1 MTQRPTATDRMTV
14 LKGTGRMTGASPDD
28 EAPAPKLGLSMGIA
42 LVMGNMIGSGV
53 FLLPASLAPFGWNG
67 VAGWATTIAG
77 ALALAVV
84 LARLTVTFPKASG
97 PTAFVQLAF
106 GRIPSFMIGW
116 AYWVSVWTANVTLA
130 VAAVSFLSLFV
141 PRLGEHMA
149 LSTLALI
156 WLVTAVNWRG
166 ARAAGRFQ
174 VVTLAIK
181 LIPLMTVMI
190 LIPVAFGG
198 TTPVVT
204 TPFPVEGLSLTAVSG
219 SAILTLW
226 ALLGFESA
234 SVATD
239 KVANPTVTIPRATI
253 VGTLA
258 TGILYL
264 IVCSA
269 VALMLPEAKVAASD
283 APFALFVE
291 TYWGHRPA
299 LFIAAFAAVSALGAL
314 NGFTLIQ
321 AELPAT
327 LARQGLFP
335 ARFAATN
342 RYGTPIAGLL
352 GASLLATACV
362 ALNSSKSTAE
372 MFTFMAI
379 LSTSVTLWLYL
390 SCAAAAL
397 RLRVAVPVA
406 LIGLTYSVWTLWGA
420 GMRVSGMSL
429 ILMAAGL
436 PLYWWTRGA
445 TSAGY
450 EAADVA

>member
-1 MTQRPTATDRMTV
+1 MAEEMTAGIRPAQ
-14 LKGTGRMTGASPDD
+14 
-28 EAPAPKLGLSMGIA
+28 KLGLAMCVA

-67 VAGWATTIAG
+67 VAGWVITIAG

-84 LARLTVTFPKASG
+84 LARLTVAFPQASG

-130 VAAVSFLSLFV
+130 VAAVSFLSLFA
-141 PRLGEHMA
+141 PALGDHMA

-156 WLVTAVNWRG
+156 WIVTAINWRG

-174 VVTLAIK
+174 IVTLLIK
-181 LIPLMTVMI
+181 LIPLLTVI
-190 LIPVAFGG
+190 VLIPIAFGSE
-198 TTPVVT
+198 TPVVT
-204 TPFPVEGLSLTAVSG
+204 TPFPAEGLSLTAVSG

-239 KVANPTVTIPRATI
+239 KVKDPVVTIPRATI
-253 VGTLA
+253 IGTLA

-269 VALMLPEAKVAASD
+269 VALMLPADKVATSD
-283 APFALFVE
+283 APFALFAE
-291 TYWGHRPA
+291 TYWGHGPA
-299 LFIAAFAAVSALGAL
+299 LFIAAFAAISAIGAL

-335 ARFAATN
+335 AWFARTN
-342 RYGTPIAGLL
+342 RHGTPVAALLIASG
-352 GASLLATACV
+352 LATACV
-362 ALNSSKSTAE
+362 VLNSNKSTAE

-397 RLRVAVPVA
+397 RLRVAIPVA
-406 LIGLTYSVWTLWGA
+406 LIGLAYSVWTLWGA
-420 GMRVSGMSL
+420 GLNVSAMSL
-429 ILMAAGL
+429 ILMVAGL
-436 PLYWWTRGA
+436 PLYWWTRG
-445 TSAGY
+445 SAPASTPSGS
-450 EAADVA
+450 EETPVA

>member
-1 MTQRPTATDRMTV
+1 MADDVTDTEQPVR
-14 LKGTGRMTGASPDD
+14 
-28 EAPAPKLGLSMGIA
+28 KLGLSMCVA

-67 VAGWATTIAG
+67 VAGWAITIAG

-84 LARLTVTFPKASG
+84 IARLTVAFPHASG

-130 VAAVSFLSLFV
+130 VAAVSFLSLFS
-141 PRLGEHMA
+141 PALGDHMA

-156 WLVTAVNWRG
+156 WIVTAINWRG

-174 VVTLAIK
+174 VVTLLIK
-181 LIPLMTVMI
+181 LIPLLTVI
-190 LIPVAFGG
+190 VLIPVAFGG
-198 TTPVVT
+198 KAPVVT
-204 TPFPVEGLSLTAVSG
+204 TPFPAEGLSLTAVSG

-239 KVANPTVTIPRATI
+239 KVNDPTVTIPRATI
-253 VGTLA
+253 IGTLT

-269 VALMLPEAKVAASD
+269 VALMLPADEVAKSD
-283 APFALFVE
+283 APFALFAE
-291 TYWGHRPA
+291 TYWGHGPA
-299 LFIAAFAAVSALGAL
+299 LLIAAFAAISAIGAL

-335 ARFAATN
+335 QWFARTN
-342 RYGTPIAGLL
+342 RHGTPVAALL
-352 GASLLATACV
+352 CASMLATACV
-362 ALNSSKSTAE
+362 ILNNSKSTAE

-397 RLRVAVPVA
+397 RLRVAIPVA
-406 LIGLTYSVWTLWGA
+406 LIGLAYSVWTLWGA
-420 GMRVSGMSL
+420 GLQVSAMSL

-436 PLYWWTRGA
+436 PLYWWTRS
-445 TSAGY
+445 SAPASTPSGR
-450 EAADVA
+450 EETPVA

>member
-1 MTQRPTATDRMTV
+1 MAEMMTAGVRPAQ
-14 LKGTGRMTGASPDD
+14 
-28 EAPAPKLGLSMGIA
+28 KLGLSMCVA

-67 VAGWATTIAG
+67 VAGWVITIAG

-84 LARLTVTFPKASG
+84 LARLTVAFPQASG

-106 GRIPSFMIGW
+106 GRVPSFMIGW

-130 VAAVSFLSLFV
+130 VAAVSFLSLFA
-141 PRLGEHMA
+141 PALGDHMA

-156 WLVTAVNWRG
+156 WAVTAISWRG

-174 VVTLAIK
+174 IVTLLIK
-181 LIPLMTVMI
+181 LIPLLTVI
-190 LIPVAFGG
+190 VLIPIAFGSE
-198 TTPVVT
+198 TRVVT
-204 TPFPVEGLSLTAVSG
+204 TPFPAEGLSLTAVSG

-239 KVANPTVTIPRATI
+239 KVKDPVVTIPRATI
-253 VGTLA
+253 IGTLA

-269 VALMLPEAKVAASD
+269 VALMLPAADVATSD
-283 APFALFVE
+283 APFALFAE
-291 TYWGHRPA
+291 TYWGHGPA
-299 LFIAAFAAVSALGAL
+299 LFIAAFAAISAIGAL

-335 ARFAATN
+335 AWFARTN
-342 RYGTPIAGLL
+342 RHGTPVAALLIASG
-352 GASLLATACV
+352 LATACV
-362 ALNSSKSTAE
+362 VLNSNKSTAE

-397 RLRVAVPVA
+397 RLRVAIPVA
-406 LIGLTYSVWTLWGA
+406 LIGLAYSVWTLWGA
-420 GMRVSGMSL
+420 GLNVSAMSL
-429 ILMAAGL
+429 ILMVAGL
-436 PLYWWTRGA
+436 PLYWWTRGS
-445 TSAGY
+445 TPSGSE
-450 EAADVA
+450 EAPVA

>member
-1 MTQRPTATDRMTV
+1 MAEMMTAGVRPAQ
-14 LKGTGRMTGASPDD
+14 
-28 EAPAPKLGLSMGIA
+28 KLGLAMCVA

-67 VAGWATTIAG
+67 VAGWVITIAG

-84 LARLTVTFPKASG
+84 LARLTVAFPEASG
-97 PTAFVQLAF
+97 PTAFIQLAF
-106 GRIPSFMIGW
+106 GRVPSFMIGW

-130 VAAVSFLSLFV
+130 VAAVSFLSLFA
-141 PRLGEHMA
+141 PALGDHMA

-156 WLVTAVNWRG
+156 WIVTAINWRG

-174 VVTLAIK
+174 IVTLLIK
-181 LIPLMTVMI
+181 LIPLLTVI
-190 LIPVAFGG
+190 VLIPIAFGSE
-198 TTPVVT
+198 TPVVT
-204 TPFPVEGLSLTAVSG
+204 TPFPAEGFSLTAVSG

-239 KVANPTVTIPRATI
+239 KVKDPVVTIPRATI
-253 VGTLA
+253 IGTLA

-269 VALMLPEAKVAASD
+269 VALMLPADEVATSD
-283 APFALFVE
+283 APFALFAE
-291 TYWGHRPA
+291 TYWGHGPA
-299 LFIAAFAAVSALGAL
+299 LFIAAFAAISAIGAL

-335 ARFAATN
+335 AWFARTN
-342 RYGTPIAGLL
+342 RHGTPVAALLIA
-352 GASLLATACV
+352 STLATACV
-362 ALNSSKSTAE
+362 VLNSNKSTAE

-397 RLRVAVPVA
+397 RLRVAIPVA
-406 LIGLTYSVWTLWGA
+406 LVGLAYSVWTLWGA
-420 GMRVSGMSL
+420 GLNVSAMSL
-429 ILMAAGL
+429 ILMVAGL
-436 PLYWWTRGA
+436 PLYWWTRGS
-445 TSAGY
+445 TPFGGE
-450 EAADVA
+450 EAPVA

>member
-1 MTQRPTATDRMTV
+1 MAETTTASVRPAQ
-14 LKGTGRMTGASPDD
+14 
-28 EAPAPKLGLSMGIA
+28 KLGLAMCVA

-67 VAGWATTIAG
+67 VAGWVITIMG

-84 LARLTVTFPKASG
+84 LARLTVAFPQASG

-141 PRLGEHMA
+141 PALGQHMA

-156 WLVTAVNWRG
+156 WIVTAINWRG

-174 VVTLAIK
+174 VVTLLIK
-181 LIPLMTVMI
+181 LIPLLTVMI
-190 LIPVAFGG
+190 LAPLAFGSP
-198 TTPVVT
+198 TPVVT
-204 TPFPVEGLSLTAVSG
+204 TPFPAEGLSITAVSG

-234 SVATD
+234 SIATD
-239 KVANPTVTIPRATI
+239 KVKDPVVTIPRATI
-253 VGTLA
+253 IGTLT

-269 VALMLPEAKVAASD
+269 VALMLPAAEVARSD

-291 TYWGHRPA
+291 TYWGHGPA
-299 LFIAAFAAVSALGAL
+299 LFIAAFAAISAIGAL

-335 ARFAATN
+335 ARFARTN
-342 RYGTPIAGLL
+342 RHGTPVAALLIASSL
-352 GASLLATACV
+352 ASACV
-362 ALNSSKSTAE
+362 ILNSNKSTAE

-397 RLRVAVPVA
+397 RLRVGIPAA
-406 LIGLTYSVWTLWGA
+406 AIGLAYSVWTLWGA
-420 GMRVSGMSL
+420 GIWVSTLSL

-436 PLYWWTRGA
+436 PLYWWTRESA
-445 TSAGY
+445 PTSAPSGS
-450 EAADVA
+450 EETPVA

>member
-1 MTQRPTATDRMTV
+1 MADTMTASVRPTQ
-14 LKGTGRMTGASPDD
+14 
-28 EAPAPKLGLSMGIA
+28 KLGLAMCVA

-67 VAGWATTIAG
+67 VVGWVITIVG

-84 LARLTVTFPKASG
+84 LARLTVAFPQASG

-130 VAAVSFLSLFV
+130 VAAVSFLSLFI
-141 PRLGEHMA
+141 PALGEHMA

-156 WLVTAVNWRG
+156 WIVTAINWRG

-174 VVTLAIK
+174 VFTLLIK
-181 LIPLMTVMI
+181 LIPLLTVMI
-190 LIPVAFGG
+190 LIPIAFGG
-198 TTPVVT
+198 ATPVAT
-204 TPFPVEGLSLTAVSG
+204 TPFPAEGLSLTAVSG

-239 KVANPTVTIPRATI
+239 KVKDPVVTIPRATI
-253 VGTLA
+253 IGTLA
-258 TGILYL
+258 TGIIYL
-264 IVCSA
+264 VVCSA
-269 VALMLPEAKVAASD
+269 VALMLPAAEVAKSD

-291 TYWGHRPA
+291 TYWGHGPA
-299 LFIAAFAAVSALGAL
+299 LFIAAFAAISAIGAL

-335 ARFAATN
+335 AMFARTN
-342 RYGTPIAGLL
+342 RHGTPVAALLIA
-352 GASLLATACV
+352 STLATACV
-362 ALNSSKSTAE
+362 ILNSNKSTSE

-390 SCAAAAL
+390 ACAAAAL
-397 RLRVAVPVA
+397 RLRVAIPVA
-406 LIGLTYSVWTLWGA
+406 ALGLAYSVWTLWGA
-420 GMRVSGMSL
+420 GLNVSAMSL

-436 PLYWWTRGA
+436 PLYWWTRG
-445 TSAGY
+445 SAPASTPFGSE
-450 EAADVA
+450 EAPVA